1 MQPLGYR
8 IIKYSLLDTMM
19 QIFQI
24 KKLYLPALTI
34 VAVGFIL
41 LVLISISTYRNLD
54 RQKTMALSFL
64 HRQGEGLILSLEA
77 SARTG
82 MKTLMWQEV
91 SLGSLLQETAKNRDI
106 AYVYIIDENGAIVHH
121 SDPLKSAG
129 TIDWKPRIT
138 REDQVDAR
146 IRTLPDNTQVY
157 ELAKFFSPMY
167 EPAMLHHRNSQMGL
181 QIEHPANAHTHR
193 GDTIILG
200 MKMTAYE
207 QARQA
212 DIQHAFIMA
221 AIILILGS
229 GALFFIFV
237 IQNYYLVDKT
247 LKQTKDYTREVVAN
261 MANGLISVD
270 SEGKIVS
277 FNFLALELLGIEE
290 PKAQGMDLRTLID
303 FESSGIRSTLIDC
316 TPVLEFEIYHPRKA
330 GEMVPL
336 ALSATPIKDGQG
348 GCNGAVIV
356 LRDLSE
362 IKLLQERVKRS
373 EKLAAIGELAAG
385 VAHEI
390 RNPLSSIRGFAQF
403 LRHSLKDKPQ
413 EKEYAETMVAE
424 VDRINSV
431 VTDLLTFARPM
442 AVEKSPTDIT
452 ELIEHAVRLAEADA
466 LSRDVKFRMKIS
478 DLTKLPLDA
487 NQITQALLNLLLNAL
502 QAVPPKGNIEIGAE
516 LNPSDSR
523 LHLWVKD
530 DGPGIPNN
538 RIEKIFEPFYTTRE
552 KGTGLG
558 LAIVHKIVE
567 NHNGEIRI
575 DSPPKGMPRG
585 CCFSII
591 IPINVSSKT
600 RDKAK
605 LTQNQGTLRK
615 EIK

>member
-1 MQPLGYR
+1 M
-8 IIKYSLLDTMM
+8 K
-19 QIFQI
+19 IFPI
-24 KKLYLPALTI
+24 KKLYLPALSI

-41 LVLISISTYRNLD
+41 LVLISISTYRNLG
-54 RQKTMALSFL
+54 RQKTMALGFL

-106 AYVYIIDENGAIVHH
+106 AYVYIIDEHGKIVHH
-121 SDPLKSAG
+121 SDPLKAG
-129 TIDWKPRIT
+129 AIVDWKPQITEEYQIDLRIK
-138 REDQVDAR
+138 
-146 IRTLPDNTQVY
+146 TLSDSTQIY

-167 EPAMLHHRNSQMGL
+167 EPTMMHHRNSQMGL
-181 QIEHPANAHTHR
+181 DSGHLANSHSHR

-229 GALFFIFV
+229 GAFFFIFV
-237 IQNYYLVDKT
+237 IQNYYLVDRT
-247 LKQTKDYTREVVAN
+247 LKQTKDYTRQVIAS
-261 MANGLISVD
+261 MANGLLSVD
-270 SEGKIVS
+270 TEGKIAS
-277 FNFLALELLGIEE
+277 YNRPAIELLGLTESE
-290 PKAQGMDLRTLID
+290 AKGKNLNSLVD
-303 FESSGIRSTLIDC
+303 FNVSGIRKTITNCVS
-316 TPVLEFEIYHPRKA
+316 VLDQEILHKNEKGEFI
-330 GEMVPL
+330 PL
-336 ALSATPIKDGQG
+336 ALSATPIMAETGTCQ
-348 GCNGAVIV
+348 GAVIV

-362 IKLLQERVKRS
+362 IKKLEEKVRRS
-373 EKLAAIGELAAG
+373 EKLAAIGELAAS

-413 EKEYAETMVAE
+413 EKEYAETMVTE
-424 VDRINSV
+424 VDRINRV

-442 AVEKSPTDIT
+442 TVEISPTDIT
-452 ELIEHAVRLAEADA
+452 ELIEHSIRLVEADA
-466 LSRDVKFRMKIS
+466 LARDVKIQMKVS

-502 QAVPPKGNIEIGAE
+502 QALPPRGNIEIGAE
-516 LNPSDSR
+516 LDAAVSQ
-523 LHLWVKD
+523 LHFWVKD
-530 DGPGIPNN
+530 DGPGIPPNQ
-538 RIEKIFEPFYTTRE
+538 IQKIFDPFYTTHE

-558 LAIVHKIVE
+558 LSIVHKIAE
-567 NHNGEIRI
+567 NHNGQIRV
-575 DSPPKGMPRG
+575 DSPPKGMARG

-591 IPINVSSKT
+591 IPILVNGIT
-600 RDKAK
+600 RDKFK
-605 LTQNQGTLRK
+605 RT
-615 EIK
+615 EIKKAL

>member
-1 MQPLGYR
+1 
-8 IIKYSLLDTMM
+8 
-19 QIFQI
+19 
-24 KKLYLPALTI
+24 
-34 VAVGFIL
+34 
-41 LVLISISTYRNLD
+41 
-54 RQKTMALSFL
+54 MALGFL

-91 SLGSLLQETAKNRDI
+91 SLGNLLQETAKSRDI
-106 AYVYIIDENGAIVHH
+106 AYVYIIDEHGTIVHH
-121 SDPLKSAG
+121 SDPIKTGA
-129 TIDWKPRIT
+129 IFDWKPHIT
-138 REDQVDAR
+138 QEDQIDSR
-146 IRTLPDNTQVY
+146 IKKLPDSKQVY

-167 EPAMLHHRNSQMGL
+167 EPKMMHHRNSRMGL
-181 QIEHPANAHTHR
+181 DSGHLANSHSHR

-207 QARQA
+207 QARHA

-229 GALFFIFV
+229 GAFFFIFV

-261 MANGLISVD
+261 MANGLISID

-277 FNFLALELLGIEE
+277 FNSLALELLGIEE
-290 PKAQGMDLRTLID
+290 SDAQGMDLRTLID
-303 FESSGIRSTLIDC
+303 FELSGIQSTLIEC
-316 TPVLEFEIYHPRKA
+316 VPVLDYEIYHQHKA

-336 ALSATPIKDGQG
+336 ALSATPLKDGKG
-348 GCNGAVIV
+348 GGDGAVIV
-356 LRDLSE
+356 LRDLRE
-362 IKLLQERVKRS
+362 IKLLQEKVKRS

-413 EKEYAETMVAE
+413 EKEYAETMVTE
-424 VDRINSV
+424 VDRINRV

-442 AVEKSPTDIT
+442 TVEISPTDIT
-452 ELIEHAVRLAEADA
+452 ELIEHSIRLVEADA
-466 LSRDVKFRMKIS
+466 LACDVKIQMKIA
-478 DLTKLPLDA
+478 DLTRLPLDA
-487 NQITQALLNLLLNAL
+487 NQLTQALLNLLLNAL
-502 QAVPPKGNIEIGAE
+502 QALPPEGNIEIGAE
-516 LNPSDSR
+516 LDASDSR

-538 RIEKIFEPFYTTRE
+538 QLEKIFEPFYTSHQ

-558 LAIVHKIVE
+558 LAIVHKIAE
-567 NHNGEIRI
+567 NHNGEIRVN
-575 DSPPKGMPRG
+575 SPPKGMTRG

-591 IPINVSSKT
+591 IPIIVSRKT
-600 RDKAK
+600 RDNFKRTENK
-605 LTQNQGTLRK
+605 KTLHK
-615 EIK
+615 ENK

>member
-1 MQPLGYR
+1 
-8 IIKYSLLDTMM
+8 M
-19 QIFQI
+19 QIFPI
-24 KKLYLPALTI
+24 KKLYLPALSI

-41 LVLISISTYRNLD
+41 LVLISVSTYRNLD

-106 AYVYIIDENGAIVHH
+106 AYVYIIDEHGTIVHQ
-121 SDPLKSAG
+121 SDPLTAG
-129 TIDWKPRIT
+129 VIIDWRPDITAEGQIDSRIK
-138 REDQVDAR
+138 
-146 IRTLPDNTQVY
+146 TLPDSSQIY
-157 ELAKFFSPMY
+157 EQAKFFSPMY
-167 EPAMLHHRNSQMGL
+167 EPTMVHHRNSQMGL
-181 QIEHPANAHTHR
+181 DSGHSANSHSHR

-229 GALFFIFV
+229 GAFFFIFV

-261 MANGLISVD
+261 MANGLISLNPK
-270 SEGKIVS
+270 GKIVS
-277 FNFLALELLGIEE
+277 FNHLALELLDLEE
-290 PKAQGMDLRTLID
+290 SEAQGMDLRESID
-303 FESSGIRSTLIDC
+303 FKSSGIQSTLTNCI
-316 TPVLEFEIYHPRKA
+316 PVLEYEILHRKKS
-330 GEMVPL
+330 GKIVPL
-336 ALSATPIKDGQG
+336 ALSATPIKNEQG
-348 GCNGAVIV
+348 GCEGSVLV
-356 LRDLSE
+356 LRDLTE
-362 IKLLQERVKRS
+362 IKLLQEKVKRS

-403 LRHSLKDKPQ
+403 LRHALKDKPQ
-413 EKEYAETMVAE
+413 EREYAETMVSE
-424 VDRINSV
+424 VDRINRV
-431 VTDLLTFARPM
+431 VTDLLTFARPTT
-442 AVEKSPTDIT
+442 VEISPTDIT
-452 ELIEHAVRLAEADA
+452 ELIEHSVRLVEADA
-466 LSRDVKFRMKIS
+466 LSREVNIRMEIS
-478 DLTKLPLDA
+478 DLTKLPLDT

-502 QAVPPKGNIEIGAE
+502 QALPPKGNIEIGAE
-516 LNPSDSR
+516 LDTSDSR

-530 DGPGIPNN
+530 DGPGIPIT

-567 NHNGEIRI
+567 NHNGELSVI
-575 DSPPKGMPRG
+575 SPPKGMPRG
-585 CCFSII
+585 CCFTII
-591 IPINVSSKT
+591 IPIIVSGKT
-600 RDKAK
+600 GDKLK
-605 LTQNQGTLRK
+605 RTER
-615 EIK
+615 

>member
-1 MQPLGYR
+1 
-8 IIKYSLLDTMM
+8 M
-19 QIFQI
+19 QIFPI
-24 KKLYLPALTI
+24 KKLYLPALSI

-41 LVLISISTYRNLD
+41 LVLISVSTYRNLD

-91 SLGSLLQETAKNRDI
+91 SLGSLLQETAKNGDI
-106 AYVYIIDENGAIVHH
+106 AYVYIIDEHGTIVHQ
-121 SDPLKSAG
+121 SDPLKAG
-129 TIDWKPRIT
+129 VIIDWKLDITAEGQIDSRIKT
-138 REDQVDAR
+138 
-146 IRTLPDNTQVY
+146 IFNSTQIY

-167 EPAMLHHRNSQMGL
+167 EPTMMHHRNSQMGL
-181 QIEHPANAHTHR
+181 DSGHLANSHSHR

-261 MANGLISVD
+261 MANGLISINPK
-270 SEGKIVS
+270 GKIVS
-277 FNFLALELLGIEE
+277 FNHLALELLDLEE
-290 PKAQGMDLRTLID
+290 SEAQGMDLRESID
-303 FESSGIRSTLIDC
+303 FESSGIQSTLTNCIA
-316 TPVLEFEIYHPRKA
+316 VLEYEILHRKKS
-330 GEMVPL
+330 GKIVPL
-336 ALSATPIKDGQG
+336 ALSATPIKNEQG
-348 GCNGAVIV
+348 GCEGSVLV
-356 LRDLSE
+356 LRDLTE
-362 IKLLQERVKRS
+362 IKLLQEKVKRS

-403 LRHSLKDKPQ
+403 LGHALKDRPQ
-413 EKEYAETMVAE
+413 EREYAETMISE
-424 VDRINSV
+424 VDRINRV

-442 AVEKSPTDIT
+442 TVEIAPTDIT
-452 ELIEHAVRLAEADA
+452 ELIEHSVRLVAADA
-466 LSRDVKFRMKIS
+466 LARDVNIQMKIS
-478 DLTKLPLDA
+478 DLTKLPLDT
-487 NQITQALLNLLLNAL
+487 NQITQALLNLLLNAM
-502 QAVPPKGNIEIGAE
+502 QALPPKGNIEIGAE
-516 LNPSDSR
+516 LDASDSR
-523 LHLWVKD
+523 LHFWVKD
-530 DGPGIPNN
+530 DGPGIPVT

-558 LAIVHKIVE
+558 LSIVHKIVE
-567 NHNGEIRI
+567 NHSGELRVI
-575 DSPPKGMPRG
+575 SPPKGKPRG

-591 IPINVSSKT
+591 IPIFVS
-600 RDKAK
+600 
-605 LTQNQGTLRK
+605 RK
-615 EIK
+615 SGDRLKRTEN

>member
-1 MQPLGYR
+1 
-8 IIKYSLLDTMM
+8 M
-19 QIFQI
+19 QIFPI
-24 KKLYLPALTI
+24 KKLYLPALSI
-34 VAVGFIL
+34 VAVGFLL

-54 RQKTMALSFL
+54 RQKTMALNFL

-91 SLGSLLQETAKNRDI
+91 SLGRLLEETAKSRDI
-106 AYVYIIDENGAIVHH
+106 AYVYIIDEHGTIVHH
-121 SDPLKSAG
+121 SDPLKAG
-129 TIDWKPRIT
+129 AMVEWKPRIKK
-138 REDQVDAR
+138 EDQIDKR
-146 IRTLPDNTQVY
+146 LKTLSDSTQIY

-167 EPAMLHHRNSQMGL
+167 EPAMMHHRNSQMGL
-181 QIEHPANAHTHR
+181 NSGFPANSHSHR

-207 QARQA
+207 QARHA

-221 AIILILGS
+221 AIIIILGS

-261 MANGLISVD
+261 MANGLLSID

-277 FNFLALELLGIEE
+277 FNLLALELLGIKKPE
-290 PKAQGMDLRTLID
+290 AQGMDLRTLID
-303 FESSGIRSTLIDC
+303 FEISGILSTLIEC
-316 TPVLEFEIYHPRKA
+316 IPVLDYEIYHPLKS
-330 GEMVPL
+330 GEVVPL
-336 ALSATPIKDGQG
+336 ALSATPIKNERG

-362 IKLLQERVKRS
+362 IKFLQEKVKRS

-413 EKEYAETMVAE
+413 EKEYAETMVTE
-424 VDRINSV
+424 VDRINKV

-442 AVEKSPTDIT
+442 TVEISPTDIT
-452 ELIEHAVRLAEADA
+452 ELIEHSVRLVEADA
-466 LSRDVKFRMKIS
+466 LSHDVNIRMKIS
-478 DLTKLPLDA
+478 DLTKLPLDG
-487 NQITQALLNLLLNAL
+487 NQMTQALLNLLLNAL
-502 QAVPPKGNIEIGAE
+502 QALPPEGNIEIGAE
-516 LNPSDSR
+516 LDASESR

-530 DGPGIPNN
+530 DGPGIPKSHL
-538 RIEKIFEPFYTTRE
+538 EKIFEPFYTTRE

-558 LAIVHKIVE
+558 LSIVHKIVE
-567 NHNGEIRI
+567 NHNGEIRVN
-575 DSPPKGMPRG
+575 SLPKGMSRG

-591 IPINVSSKT
+591 IPITVSRKAG
-600 RDKAK
+600 DKFKRAE
-605 LTQNQGTLRK
+605 N
-615 EIK
+615 

>member
-1 MQPLGYR
+1 
-8 IIKYSLLDTMM
+8 M
-19 QIFQI
+19 QIFPI
-24 KKLYLPALTI
+24 KKLYLPALSI

-54 RQKTMALSFL
+54 RQKTMALTFL
-64 HRQGEGLILSLEA
+64 RRQGEGLILSLEA

-91 SLGSLLQETAKNRDI
+91 SLGSLLEETAKNRDI
-106 AYVYIIDENGAIVHH
+106 AYVYIIDEHGTIVHH
-121 SDPLKSAG
+121 SNPLKTVTAV
-129 TIDWKPRIT
+129 DWKPHISQEGQIDSRIT
-138 REDQVDAR
+138 
-146 IRTLPDNTQVY
+146 TTPDSHQIY

-167 EPAMLHHRNSQMGL
+167 EPSMMHHRNSQMGL
-181 QIEHPANAHTHR
+181 DSGHPADSHSHR
-193 GDTIILG
+193 GDIIILG
-200 MKMTAYE
+200 MKMTALE

-237 IQNYYLVDKT
+237 IQNYYLVTKT

-261 MANGLISVD
+261 MANGLISID
-270 SEGKIVS
+270 RAGKIVS
-277 FNFLALELLGIEE
+277 FNLLALELLGIEE
-290 PKAQGMDLRTLID
+290 PKAQGMDLKPLID
-303 FESSGIRSTLIDC
+303 FEVSGIQSTLLEGI
-316 TPVLEFEIYHPRKA
+316 PVLDFEINHQQNT

-336 ALSATPIKDGQG
+336 ALSATPIKDGKG

-356 LRDLSE
+356 LRDLRE
-362 IKLLQERVKRS
+362 IKLLQEKVKRS

-403 LRHSLKDKPQ
+403 LKHSLKDKPQ
-413 EKEYAETMVAE
+413 EKEYAETMVSE
-424 VDRINSV
+424 VDRINRV

-442 AVEKSPTDIT
+442 AVEITPTDIT
-452 ELIEHAVRLAEADA
+452 ELIEHTVRLVEADA
-466 LSRDVKFRMKIS
+466 LSRNVNIQMNIS

-487 NQITQALLNLLLNAL
+487 NQITQALLNLLLNSL
-502 QAVPPKGNIEIGAE
+502 QSVPPKGNIEIGAE
-516 LNPSDSR
+516 LNASDSR
-523 LHLWVKD
+523 LNLWVKD
-530 DGPGIPNN
+530 DGPGIPGNL
-538 RIEKIFEPFYTTRE
+538 IEKIFEPFYTTRE

-567 NHNGEIRI
+567 NHNGEIRVN
-575 DSPPKGMPRG
+575 SPPKGMTRG

-591 IPINVSSKT
+591 LPIMVH
-600 RDKAK
+600 
-605 LTQNQGTLRK
+605 RK
-615 EIK
+615 SAAGVKRAEN

>member
-1 MQPLGYR
+1 MQFFP
-8 IIKYSLLDTMM
+8 
-19 QIFQI
+19 I
-24 KKLYLPALTI
+24 KKLYLPALSI
-34 VAVGFIL
+34 VAVGFL
-41 LVLISISTYRNLD
+41 LLILISISTYRNLD

-82 MKTLMWQEV
+82 MKTLMWQEI
-91 SLGSLLQETAKNRDI
+91 SFGSLLQETAKSKDI
-106 AYVYIIDENGAIVHH
+106 AYVYITDEHGTIAHH
-121 SDPLKSAG
+121 SDPLKTGALV
-129 TIDWKPRIT
+129 DWKLHIAEEGQIDTRIK
-138 REDQVDAR
+138 
-146 IRTLPDNTQVY
+146 TLSDSTQIY
-157 ELAKFFSPMY
+157 ELAKIFSPMY
-167 EPAMLHHRNSQMGL
+167 EPTMMHHRNSQIGL
-181 QIEHPANAHTHR
+181 DSGHMANSHSHR

-200 MKMTAYE
+200 MRMTVYE
-207 QARQA
+207 QARHA

-261 MANGLISVD
+261 MANGLLSID

-290 PKAQGMDLRTLID
+290 SEAKGMDLRTSID
-303 FESSGIRSTLIDC
+303 FVKSGIESTLIEC
-316 TPVLEFEIYHPRKA
+316 VPVLDFEIYHQHKA

-336 ALSATPIKDGQG
+336 ALSATPIKDQKDGY
-348 GCNGAVIV
+348 NGAVIV
-356 LRDLSE
+356 LRDLRE
-362 IKLLQERVKRS
+362 LKLLQEKVKRS

-413 EKEYAETMVAE
+413 EKEYAETMVTE
-424 VDRINSV
+424 IDRINRV

-442 AVEKSPTDIT
+442 AVEISPTDIT
-452 ELIEHAVRLAEADA
+452 ELIEHSVRLVEADA
-466 LSRDVKFRMKIS
+466 LSRDVNIQMKIS
-478 DLTKLPLDA
+478 DLTRLPLDA

-516 LNPSDSR
+516 LDPSDSR

-538 RIEKIFEPFYTTRE
+538 KIEKIFEPFYTTHE

-558 LAIVHKIVE
+558 LAIVHKIAE
-567 NHNGEIRI
+567 NHNGEIRVN
-575 DSPPKGMPRG
+575 SPPKGMTRG
-585 CCFSII
+585 CCVSII
-591 IPINVSSKT
+591 LPIIVSRKT
-600 RDKAK
+600 GDEFKRTENKK
-605 LTQNQGTLRK
+605 TLHK
-615 EIK
+615 ENN